1 MPTIALDGASQRRS
15 APSMTAGGIPNFS
28 DAYLGCLPCKRRKII
43 QQDKLQLLANPT
55 SNHSTV
61 SASIERMVRESVSR
75 VGVAEVEGAAVAV
88 ANDNGVRTAFGKAIQ
103 DYGYGIQRTDEP
115 DFPNSER
122 FPNATKFFCE
132 DARR

>member
-15 APSMTAGGIPNFS
+15 APAGGITNFS

-43 QQDKLQLLANPT
+43 QQEKWQIVANPT

-61 SASIERMVRESVSR
+61 SASIERMVRESISR
-75 VGVAEVEGAAVAV
+75 VGVAEVEGAAAAV
-88 ANDNGVRTAFGKAIQ
+88 ANDSAVKTAFGQAIQ
-103 DYGYGIQRTDEP
+103 DHGHSRDHGS

-122 FPNATKFFCE
+122 FPNATKFFCKKP
-132 DARR
+132 RR

>member
-15 APSMTAGGIPNFS
+15 APSMPAGGIPNFS

-43 QQDKLQLLANPT
+43 QQEKLQLLSNPT
-55 SNHSTV
+55 PNHSTL
-61 SASIERMVRESVSR
+61 SSSIERLVRESASR

-88 ANDNGVRTAFGKAIQ
+88 ANDSGVRTAFGNAIQ
-103 DYGYGIQRTDEP
+103 DFGHLIRRVDEP

-122 FPNATKFFCE
+122 FPNATKFFHE
-132 DARR
+132 ESRR